1 MKKKV
6 LRDILEFNLN
16 LYYNMNWKRFRRRF
30 SKRFNEKC
38 KKVAK
43 FLNKHAFFVFLFSYL
58 SIMVSL
64 SVVNRIFSSPPIKIE
79 KKPEYEHRIYSD
91 FIRGVKKNEIS
102 KVEVDPN
109 KDIVYF
115 EEKDG
120 AISTSYYVPSE
131 DFWKT
136 MSESQVDFDLIRVPN
151 GGNINEFITF
161 MFITIGFFAIF
172 RMIFGANG
180 GGIGQNPFSM
190 MKKDIDVE
198 KQIQTRFEDVQGID
212 SAKDELEEIVD
223 FLREPE
229 KYFGTGAKIPRG
241 ALLTG
246 SPGTGK
252 TLLARAIAGESSVP
266 FIQCS
271 GSSFVEMFVGVGA
284 KRVRDVFEMA
294 RENQPCIVF
303 IDEIDAIGKKRSNNG
318 FAANDERE
326 QTINQLLTEMDGFE
340 NETEI
345 VVIAATNRID
355 ILDDAL
361 LRPGRFDRKIQV
373 SLPDVHGREE
383 ILKVHTKD
391 KLLGAGISLRDL
403 AKQTTG
409 FSGADL
415 ANFMNECAIR
425 AVRDGKDGII
435 TPEITEDVYQR
446 LVVGAKGSRTVS
458 GARKARVAYHE
469 AGHAII
475 GVLMQEYDE
484 VRKVS
489 ILPRGDAG
497 GVTYFQPSTDDIG
510 MYTKDYLLS
519 QIKVALGGHAAEEVV
534 YGREHV
540 TTGASSDFQQTFNI
554 AREMVTTY
562 GMSETI
568 GKMNINPDVISP
580 VTANHIDIEIHD
592 IVENC
597 YTEVKELLN
606 AYRVKLEH
614 LKEILVEEE
623 IVDGSLVYEMIAS
636 CDLRGRLKPK
646 DATMQAYMDAYDS
659 FEEANEI

>member
-1 MKKKV
+1 
-6 LRDILEFNLN
+6 
-16 LYYNMNWKRFRRRF
+16 MNRKRFFKKIRRRLRKKHRRISEKF
-30 SKRFNEKC
+30 KTIRFKC
-38 KKVAK
+38 YRIWKKHWI
-43 FLNKHAFFVFLFSYL
+43 FLVFLFLYV
-58 SIMVSL
+58 SIMMNNLLVSSKL
-64 SVVNRIFSSPPIKIE
+64 FSSPPLKIE
-79 KKPEYEHRIYSD
+79 KKEPPKHVPYSE
-91 FIRGVKKNEIS
+91 FLRGVKKNEIT
-102 KVEVDPN
+102 KAGIDPN
-109 KDIVYF
+109 NDIVYF
-115 EEKDG
+115 EEKNG
-120 AISTSYYVPSE
+120 TISSSYYVSSE
-131 DFWKT
+131 DFWQT
-136 MSESQVDFDLIRVPN
+136 MKESEVIYDIERLPTS
-151 GGNINEFITF
+151 NINELISFI
-161 MFITIGFFAIF
+161 FIMIGSFAVF
-172 RMIFGANG
+172 RLLFSGVNG
-180 GGIGQNPFSM
+180 GTNPFNM
-190 MKKDIDVE
+190 GKNDIEVE
-198 KQIQTRFEDVQGID
+198 SKILTRFDDVQGID

-246 SPGTGK
+246 APGTGK

-435 TPEITEDVYQR
+435 TPDISEDVFQR
-446 LVVGAKGSRTVS
+446 IVVGAKGSRTVS

-475 GVLMQEYDE
+475 GVLMREYDE

-489 ILPRGDAG
+489 ILPRGDTG
-497 GVTYFQPSTDDIG
+497 GVTYFQPSTDDVG

-519 QIKVALGGHAAEEVV
+519 QIKVALGGHAAEEIV

-540 TTGASSDFQQTFNI
+540 TTGASSDFEQTFRI
-554 AREMVTTY
+554 ARDMVTTY

-568 GKMNINPDVISP
+568 GKMSIDPNNISP
-580 VTANHIDIEIHD
+580 RTASHIDIEVHD

-606 AYRVKLEH
+606 TYRVKLEH
-614 LKEILVEEE
+614 LKDILVEEE
-623 IVDGSLVYEMIAS
+623 IVDGDVVYGMIAS
-636 CDLRGRLKPK
+636 CDLKSRIKSK
-646 DATMQAYMDAYDS
+646 DDTIQKYIDAYDS
-659 FEEANEI
+659 FDQYRDNDDIILP